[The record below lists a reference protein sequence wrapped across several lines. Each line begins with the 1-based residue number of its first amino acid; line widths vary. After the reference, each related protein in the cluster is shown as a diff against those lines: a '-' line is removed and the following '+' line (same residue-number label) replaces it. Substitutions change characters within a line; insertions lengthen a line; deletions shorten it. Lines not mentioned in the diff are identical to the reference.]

1 MMTHTN
7 LKQVIRDYI
16 MDIYG
21 KLYVRDIK
29 IINLEPQ
36 GYNIKLYIHGSE
48 IPTTI
53 ISDLSENEFLKFLK
67 TELKNLK
74 LDRTKHFGVNKIQP
88 IDYIQYPFL

>member
-29 IINLEPQ
+29 IDNSN
-36 GYNIKLYIHGSE
+36 GYVVKLYIHGSE
-48 IPTTI
+48 NPTVI
-53 ISDLSENEFLKFLK
+53 VSDLSGEEFKKFLYE
-67 TELKNLK
+67 ELKRLK
-74 LDRTKHFGVNKIQP
+74 LDRVEHFGVCKIQP
-88 IDYIQYPFL
+88 DNYSQYPFC